1 MLKRLHEKAWK
12 IVYSDFNANL
22 NELLEKGGSFSIH
35 HRNIKPLATEI
46 FKKLKSQNGDV
57 WNWISLI
64 FGTQILSILPQEI
77 KTL

>member
-46 FKKLKSQNGDV
+46 FKFLNGL
-57 WNWISLI
+57 SL
-64 FGTQILSILPQEI
+64 QILNEVFQV
-77 KTL
+77 K

>member
-22 NELLEKGGSFSIH
+22 NELLEKGGSFSIQ

-46 FKKLKSQNGDV
+46 FKFLNGQ
-57 WNWISLI
+57 SL
-64 FGTQILSILPQEI
+64 QILNEVFQV
-77 KTL
+77 K